1 MANFFKEISVP
12 NQKRYP
18 NSLPFPAVMTP
29 AFPSSSLADFISV
42 IESQKPYI
50 ESLLQKTGAILFRGF
65 PVSTASQFNQVVEA
79 FDYADQPY
87 LGGSATRTHVVG
99 RVFTSNESP
108 PHQKI
113 PFHHEMAYASEFPTK
128 LFFFCEV
135 EPGSGGETPIVLS
148 YRIYERMK
156 EKYPEFVTK
165 LEKEGLIFNRV
176 MTGEDDPSSAVGR
189 GWKST
194 FSTDDRVVAQERA
207 TKLGMK
213 LEWIDETEHSLAIKT
228 VGPIPAFKRDKTT
241 PHRVIWWNSLV
252 ASYTAFGDELNDP
265 TKSVAFGNG
274 EALPDDVVYDCQRIM
289 DEESVAIPWQNGDV
303 LLVDNLA
310 VQHARKHFTPPR
322 RVLAALCK

>member
-12 NQKRYP
+12 NQKRYN
-18 NSLPFPAVMTP
+18 NSPPFPAVMTP
-29 AFPSSSLADFISV
+29 AFPSASLADFISV

-87 LGGSATRTHVVG
+87 VGGSATRTHVIG

-156 EKYPEFVTK
+156 EKYPDFVTK

-194 FSTDDRVVAQERA
+194 FSTDDRVVAQERFDHSTLLFDLFHMNNIYDSGKLNSSLA
-207 TKLGMK
+207 CENVVTKLNYNLDQSHKK
-213 LEWIDETEHSLAIKT
+213 L
-228 VGPIPAFKRDKTT
+228 VFR
-241 PHRVIWWNSLV
+241 
-252 ASYTAFGDELNDP
+252 
-265 TKSVAFGNG
+265 
-274 EALPDDVVYDCQRIM
+274 QR
-289 DEESVAIPWQNGDV
+289 EK
-303 LLVDNLA
+303 LLL
-310 VQHARKHFTPPR
+310 
-322 RVLAALCK
+322 